1 MDSNKNLTVINNSNN
16 LPFDD
21 LILDKESNIV
31 TFKPQLEEN
40 YYKKLFIEE
49 MNFRKSPNILYIKNI
64 IRKQC
69 QAVEYFSSIGDNNR
83 AMKYKLFHN
92 IFLNDPQVIEILDK
106 ENCNTM
112 NIPKESKNNS
122 IKKILMLNKKKNSDE
137 FNYINDDFNG
147 IKHKCI
153 FMFRGEKEK
162 YDELIKKKNEL
173 ENKNESNNLINEE
186 INSQKNNFK
195 KNLLLKLQKKKS
207 SNESKILQGIQK
219 VFIDEKNLDNKIKNE
234 IPEEKEKDMV
244 NSIEK
249 NMNNINNNNEL
260 RISKKI
266 SPIKLSQ
273 NYSEKDA
280 SISNDLRFSSNN
292 NESNPLLTS
301 ANNKK
306 NTSEFEPLTPC
317 NNDNSEKTKEFKSS
331 AKQDMSLISSVNETN
346 DFSLLNNDTIK
357 TEENLNKKNVIISDE
372 ISLNDNDTKYSNNSK
387 SILSNLSPNM
397 NNTSLNLNESNSNNI
412 PKSFRL
418 DFNDLFE
425 YIKDHQNSS
434 KKTKAF
440 CSDIK
445 IIIEKYIND
454 FNIYLSKNILEKI
467 IKKFSDIYEE
477 RFNKYTEITEAFDKE
492 IKEIDF
498 NSVNKNKTNISELS
512 KLIDNINIEKE
523 NALNQNEEKFMNEI
537 ENNEKYFKANYNKI
551 DNGIL
556 LMNEKFE
563 YDMTKRVCDMFNNFS

>member
-16 LPFDD
+16 LLFDD

-49 MNFRKSPNILYIKNI
+49 MNFRKNPNIFYIKNI

-92 IFLNDPQVIEILDK
+92 IFLNDPKVIEILDK

-112 NIPKESKNNS
+112 NIPNESKNNS
-122 IKKILMLNKKKNSDE
+122 IKKILILNKKKNSDE

-147 IKHKCI
+147 IKHKCV

-162 YDELIKKKNEL
+162 YDELIKKKNNL

-234 IPEEKEKDMV
+234 ISEEKDIV
-244 NSIEK
+244 NSIEN
-249 NMNNINNNNEL
+249 NMNTNNEL

-266 SPIKLSQ
+266 SPIKSAQ
-273 NYSEKDA
+273 NYSEKDT
-280 SISNDLRFSSNN
+280 SLSNDLRFSSNN

-306 NTSEFEPLTPC
+306 STSEFEPLTPC
-317 NNDNSEKTKEFKSS
+317 NNDNSEKIKEFKSS
-331 AKQDMSLISSVNETN
+331 PKQDMSLISEVNETN
-346 DFSLLNNDTIK
+346 DFSLVNNDTIK
-357 TEENLNKKNVIISDE
+357 KEENLNKKNVIISDE

-387 SILSNLSPNM
+387 SILSNLSPNI
-397 NNTSLNLNESNSNNI
+397 TSLNLNESNSNNI

-425 YIKDHQNSS
+425 YIKEHQNSS
-434 KKTKAF
+434 RKTKTF

-445 IIIEKYIND
+445 LIIEKYIND
-454 FNIYLSKNILEKI
+454 FNIYLSKNIIEKI

-498 NSVNKNKTNISELS
+498 NDINKNKENISELS

-556 LMNEKFE
+556 LLNEKFE
-563 YDMTKRVCDMFNNFS
+563 YDITKRVCDMFNNFS

>member
-16 LPFDD
+16 LPSDD
-21 LILDKESNIV
+21 LILDKESNII

-49 MNFRKSPNILYIKNI
+49 MNFRKNPNILYIKNI

-147 IKHKCI
+147 IKHKCV

-162 YDELIKKKNEL
+162 YDELIKKKNDL

-219 VFIDEKNLDNKIKNE
+219 VFIDEKNLDNKIKDK
-234 IPEEKEKDMV
+234 IPEEKDMI
-244 NSIEK
+244 NSIK
-249 NMNNINNNNEL
+249 NNINNNNEL

-273 NYSEKDA
+273 NYSDKDA
-280 SISNDLRFSSNN
+280 SISNDLKFSSNN
-292 NESNPLLTS
+292 NETNPLLTS

-306 NTSEFEPLTPC
+306 STSEFEPLTPG
-317 NNDNSEKTKEFKSS
+317 NTDNSEKIKEFKSS
-331 AKQDMSLISSVNETN
+331 PKQDISLISSVNETN

-387 SILSNLSPNM
+387 SILSNLSPN
-397 NNTSLNLNESNSNNI
+397 NTSLNLNESNSNNI

-425 YIKDHQNSS
+425 YIKEHQNSS
-434 KKTKAF
+434 KKTKTF

-498 NSVNKNKTNISELS
+498 NDVNKNKMNISELS

-556 LMNEKFE
+556 LLNEKFE